1 MANTILTSTKIL
13 REALRILK
21 NTLSFTAAANR
32 EYSKEFA
39 VSGARIGNT
48 VTVRKPNRYTIRTG
62 ATLSAQ
68 DTEETSV
75 SVTLDT
81 QAGVDINFTSQELTL
96 DLDDFSKRVLEPAM
110 ATIANKVD
118 YDGCGQYLN
127 LFNQIGTPGTTP
139 GSAVWI
145 LGVGQRLDE
154 MAAPRDGGRYLTVNP
169 AANASLV
176 NGMSGFFNPSGAISS
191 QFRNGSMGQ
200 NVLGFS
206 DIAMDQNIRQH
217 TVGAHGGTPLING
230 SPSSGATSIV
240 TDGWTASVT
249 GLLKQGDVFTIA
261 GVNAVNPQSRVSTGY
276 LMQFVVTADVDSD
289 AAGNATI
296 NIAPAIIDSGAY
308 QNVDVLP
315 ADNAAI
321 TVAGTAST
329 QYPIN
334 IGCHKD
340 AFTLA
345 TADLLMPGG
354 VDFAAREVYD
364 GISMRI
370 IRQYDINND
379 NFPCRIDILYGWKTI
394 YPELGCRL
402 IG

>member
-21 NTLSFTAAANR
+21 NTLSFTAATNR

-39 VSGARIGNT
+39 VSGAKIGNT

-68 DTEETSV
+68 DTEETSTT
-75 SVTLDT
+75 VTLDT
-81 QAGVDINFTSQELTL
+81 QAGVDINFTSHELTL

-127 LFNQIGTPGTTP
+127 LFNQVGTPGTTP
-139 GSAVWI
+139 ANAAAI
-145 LGVGQRLDE
+145 LEVGQRLDE

-191 QFRNGSMGQ
+191 QFRNGAMGQ
-200 NVLGFS
+200 NVLGFG

-217 TVGAHGGTPLING
+217 TVGEYGGTPLVNG
-230 SPSSGATSIV
+230 VTSSGATSIV

-249 GLLKQGDVFTIA
+249 GLLKQGDVFTVA
-261 GVNAVNPQSRVSTGY
+261 GVHAVNPQSRVSTGQ

-289 AAGNATI
+289 SGGNATI

-321 TVAGTAST
+321 TVVGTAST

-334 IGCHKD
+334 IGCLKD

-370 IRQYDINND
+370 IRQYDINTD